1 MVNPIEYLPIEESQ
15 SIALIRDGLELRG
28 IYPPICRLGDL
39 VVETRCHDG
48 HLAVHTSHDKSWLK
62 SRAQAKA
69 VLILERPIKSSPTG
83 VLAVVPDRDTEL
95 FSELFELQRLRGV
108 PASVTLLDLTTSRDL
123 LWKIVHKRIGA
134 NEIGRKKEM
143 FALMLASEYLRD
155 PGAYRRLDHAVTG
168 IFLTQP
174 HRFLEELRNLAR
186 AYLLRF
192 GISFRR
198 RPHAVRTAT

>member
-1 MVNPIEYLPIEESQ
+1 MNQPVEHLCIESCS

-28 IYPPICRLGDL
+28 VYPPICRLGD
-39 VVETRCHDG
+39 VVIETRCRDGRLVAHDQ
-48 HLAVHTSHDKSWLK
+48 HDKSWLK
-62 SRAQAKA
+62 SRVQTAS
-69 VLILERPIKSSPTG
+69 VVVFERPLHTSPTS
-83 VLAVVPDRDTEL
+83 VLVVVPDRDTEL
-95 FSELFELQRLRGV
+95 FSELFELQRLRGA

-123 LWKIVHKRIGA
+123 LWKIVRRRVGA

-143 FALMLASEYLRD
+143 FALMLASEFLRD

-174 HRFLEELRNLAR
+174 HRFLDELRNLAR